1 MHNVDNKCETPLHA
15 WPKPFLSPCTSFLE
29 FCITEK
35 HLPWLF
41 PALTLLKKW
50 DTANKRMLCDPCRIE
65 GIVVLWP
72 NSCHSSRDS
81 DTQHQ
86 VPKAAMCPPHV
97 ANLPPS
103 GAESVTIQKDLFDG
117 GDLYFLYFRIC
128 WFLRVGTSHLQE
140 NGKNWNQTC
149 MLIWVQIQF
158 CNKITV
164 VFNIEFLVWNTDN
177 AV

>member
-1 MHNVDNKCETPLHA
+1 MTKALPFSLHFILRILYYRETSSLA
-15 WPKPFLSPCTSFLE
+15 VFYL
-29 FCITEK
+29 
-35 HLPWLF
+35 
-41 PALTLLKKW
+41 
-50 DTANKRMLCDPCRIE
+50 DTAQEVGHSKQERMLCDPFRIE

-128 WFLRVGTSHLQE
+128 
-140 NGKNWNQTC
+140 
-149 MLIWVQIQF
+149 
-158 CNKITV
+158 
-164 VFNIEFLVWNTDN
+164 
-177 AV
+177 

>member
-1 MHNVDNKCETPLHA
+1 M
-15 WPKPFLSPCTSFLE
+15 
-29 FCITEK
+29 
-35 HLPWLF
+35 
-41 PALTLLKKW
+41 W
-50 DTANKRMLCDPCRIE
+50 DTTTCMTKALPFSLHFILRILYYRETSSLAVFYLDTAQEVGHSKQERMLSDPCRIE